1 MKDEKLLKILEKK
14 FGRDFF
20 ITTMEWPTVCLERG
34 IGNNGMVSLDA
45 YQSEG
50 TYHLDITAVETLH
63 PLTGYGHLIKVRT
76 FAELIK
82 EIKKWLK
89 YFKENYNHETSRT
102 SKTKDR

>member
-50 TYHLDITAVETLH
+50 TYHLDITVVETLH

-76 FAELIK
+76 FAELI
-82 EIKKWLK
+82 ESLVNLLG
-89 YFKENYNHETSRT
+89 FRRAERQ
-102 SKTKDR
+102 

>member
-50 TYHLDITAVETLH
+50 TYHLDITAVEILH
-63 PLTGYGHLIKVRT
+63 PLTGYGHLITIARKT
-76 FAELIK
+76 A
-82 EIKKWLK
+82 WL
-89 YFKENYNHETSRT
+89 
-102 SKTKDR
+102 

>member
-1 MKDEKLLKILEKK
+1 
-14 FGRDFF
+14 
-20 ITTMEWPTVCLERG
+20 MEWPTVCLERG

-76 FAELIK
+76 FAELIESLVNLALDERFYK
-82 EIKKWLK
+82 SLLT
-89 YFKENYNHETSRT
+89 F
-102 SKTKDR
+102 